1 MESLKVSQTLSVS
14 NHRVFSSDL
23 NEHATVFGGK
33 ILAAID
39 DNSSIPASRV
49 ARIETVT
56 ASVDQVNFILPFR
69 LQDSMCTESYVS
81 GVGHRSI
88 EVFTKIIGEHL
99 KTGERFLGLTCF
111 SSFVVIA
118 PEIVLPQIVPDRDEY
133 RFVCQGYPARQ
144 AERMAKLKRQEQF
157 NQQISLEFPWQD
169 QQI

>member
-1 MESLKVSQTLSVS
+1 METIKCSETLSIS

-23 NEHATVFGGK
+23 NEHNTVFGGK
-33 ILAAID
+33 TLMTID

-56 ASVDQVNFILPFR
+56 ASIDQVNFILPFG

-81 GVGHRSI
+81 GVGTRSI

-111 SSFVVIA
+111 STFVVTD
-118 PEIVLPQIVPDRDEY
+118 PQVVLPKVVPDTDEAKY
-133 RFVCQGYPARQ
+133 VCSGYKGRQ
-144 AERMAKLKRQEQF
+144 AERLQKLMQQEKF
-157 NQQISLEFPWQD
+157 NENISLDFPWQK
-169 QQI
+169 

>member
-1 MESLKVSQTLSVS
+1 MESLNVSQTLSIS

-23 NEHATVFGGK
+23 NEHDTVFGGK
-33 ILAAID
+33 ILSTID

-56 ASVDQVNFILPFR
+56 ASIDQVNFILPFK

-81 GVGHRSI
+81 GVGSRSI

-111 SSFVVIA
+111 SSFVVVERGIQ
-118 PEIVLPQIVPDRDEY
+118 LPKIVPDTSEY
-133 RFVCQGYPARQ
+133 KFVCQGYEQRQ
-144 AERMAKLKRQEQF
+144 TERMRKLKKQREF
-157 NQQISLEFPWQD
+157 NNNISLEFPWSN
-169 QQI
+169 

>member
-1 MESLKVSQTLSVS
+1 METIKVSQTLSVS

-23 NEHATVFGGK
+23 NEHDTVFGGK

-111 SSFVVIA
+111 SSFVVMERDIQ
-118 PEIVLPQIVPDRDEY
+118 LPTIVPDSAEY
-133 RFVCQGYPARQ
+133 RFVCEGYATRQ
-144 AERMAKLKRQEQF
+144 AERMAKLKRQEHF
-157 NQQISLEFPWQD
+157 NQQISLEFPWT
-169 QQI
+169 I